1 MTTPSL
7 TETIGLYFSA
17 FDPYWFIGPTVGGD
31 ITTSRITTLDY
42 GLNSKINSYTHSKQ
56 ADGGDMMASLTFNA
70 DISLAD
76 DWLCNGLGRR
86 ITVYNRAGLPCF
98 AGIVNLIT
106 INTGSITRS
115 RGPLLDI
122 GNRVSVIYTPVFISD
137 DSVVNGVTTITT
149 IEENF
154 DSQERYGIIEKVLSA
169 GSVVEADAYMLRDQF
184 LKDNSMPVTYTTIT
198 TGNAGNTAVVLD
210 IVGLVQFLGAYIY
223 ENYGIN
229 FVSAS
234 EKIRQIFSLEPND
247 IFDRE
252 AIGSSLLH
260 NIDENPYLLPEV
272 EIQNRYALN
281 IIKEIASLGD
291 ASDNRWIYGVDSN
304 RQFYYKQVVEEI
316 NYALYVT
323 DNVQS
328 VMHIQTKNIVYP
340 YDLEPG
346 KFILLSDTNTAGV
359 NPEDLL
365 GSPYSFFIE
374 SVNYTAP
381 NMVVVNSGRL
391 NKTDQLIAKLTMSGG
406 Y

>member
-198 TGNAGNTAVVLD
+198 TGNAGNTSVVLD

-252 AIGSSLLH
+252 AAGSSLLH
-260 NIDENPYLLPEV
+260 NIDENPYLLPEA
-272 EIQNRYALN
+272 EIQNRYALD

-328 VMHIQTKNIVYP
+328 VMNIQTKSIVYP

-346 KFILLSDTNTAGV
+346 KFILLSDTNTTGIV
-359 NPEDLL
+359 PESLL

-381 NMVVVNSGRL
+381 NMVVINSGRL
-391 NKTDQLIAKLTMSGG
+391 NQTDRLVAKLTMSGG